1 VQGRTADEGARTWWI
16 RNPRVLL
23 RDVAPPAVSFTSLPT
38 GWINATTPAIHVAWS
53 AADNLGAAGITDA
66 ALLVGDRQVWAGGAG
81 VGDFEAEV
89 PLQGVPDGHHA
100 LQLQVHG
107 NGTPPGAAAALI
119 SVDRT
124 APVVRD
130 FTVIPTLEPG
140 QIAASWSASD
150 ELSDVAGS
158 YLQVNTAPEGSRSGE
173 WTSLAGTQGRGPQAL
188 ATINAVPAGQG
199 LHAVRLVT
207 YDGAGNGQ
215 VTTWP
220 EQVLVDTVAP
230 QLSLDALPAAA
241 VGEARVS
248 YAVDDDLRERVG
260 LGPVEI
266 SVNTATDG
274 SETGDWVTVAAH
286 AVGPGPTSEIVPLRG
301 FASGRHRLRVRAHN
315 AGFSGAALV
324 ADQSGDVTV
333 DSTSPTIAN
342 VSFQPAGSN
351 ELTVSWIADDI
362 GAGVA
367 AAAVQALEDGRWH
380 LVANGRFGDGPGS
393 LVVPADKLTPGVQ
406 RLRLIVVDA
415 AGNAAAQAQSEGGSR
430 IDPSPPTV
438 SGLTLAG
445 SPPTLSWTQSDPGG
459 AFGDCPTTVAVDLG
473 GSEGWTTIVS
483 MRLGEGPQSIV
494 LPVADLPDGAHR
506 VRVTACDEAGNQA
519 SAETGGLMIAPH
531 EIGAAR
537 AADDPDRY
545 RGAHMTLRVTGGAAG
560 PADARVIDAGQT
572 LLLRGQLRGA
582 DGRPLPATRIE
593 VQAPRGVS
601 LGDTL
606 TDRAGRFRLP
616 VRPALGPIRVGVPVG
631 ARLITARGGLV
642 RVTVRPR
649 ITLTASTRVA
659 RPGGDPVA
667 FRGRFMPSPQQL
679 GLHGRK
685 RVDLL
690 YRHPESGDWT
700 VLRTSR
706 LAADGGFSIPWRFQ
720 SKNYTFTFRVRATAE
735 LGWPFDETDSNTVDV
750 AAGPG

>member
-1 VQGRTADEGARTWWI
+1 
-16 RNPRVLL
+16 
-23 RDVAPPAVSFTSLPT
+23 
-38 GWINATTPAIHVAWS
+38 
-53 AADNLGAAGITDA
+53 
-66 ALLVGDRQVWAGGAG
+66 
-81 VGDFEAEV
+81 
-89 PLQGVPDGHHA
+89 
-100 LQLQVHG
+100 
-107 NGTPPGAAAALI
+107 
-119 SVDRT
+119 
-124 APVVRD
+124 
-130 FTVIPTLEPG
+130 
-140 QIAASWSASD
+140 
-150 ELSDVAGS
+150 
-158 YLQVNTAPEGSRSGE
+158 
-173 WTSLAGTQGRGPQAL
+173 
-188 ATINAVPAGQG
+188 
-199 LHAVRLVT
+199 
-207 YDGAGNGQ
+207 
-215 VTTWP
+215 
-220 EQVLVDTVAP
+220 
-230 QLSLDALPAAA
+230 
-241 VGEARVS
+241 
-248 YAVDDDLRERVG
+248 
-260 LGPVEI
+260 
-266 SVNTATDG
+266 
-274 SETGDWVTVAAH
+274 
-286 AVGPGPTSEIVPLRG
+286 
-301 FASGRHRLRVRAHN
+301 
-315 AGFSGAALV
+315 
-324 ADQSGDVTV
+324 
-333 DSTSPTIAN
+333 
-342 VSFQPAGSN
+342 
-351 ELTVSWIADDI
+351 
-362 GAGVA
+362 
-367 AAAVQALEDGRWH
+367 
-380 LVANGRFGDGPGS
+380 
-393 LVVPADKLTPGVQ
+393 
-406 RLRLIVVDA
+406 
-415 AGNAAAQAQSEGGSR
+415 
-430 IDPSPPTV
+430 
-438 SGLTLAG
+438 
-445 SPPTLSWTQSDPGG
+445 
-459 AFGDCPTTVAVDLG
+459 
-473 GSEGWTTIVS
+473 

-616 VRPALGPIRVGVPVG
+616 VRPALGPI
-631 ARLITARGGLV
+631 
-642 RVTVRPR
+642 
-649 ITLTASTRVA
+649 
-659 RPGGDPVA
+659 PGGDPVA